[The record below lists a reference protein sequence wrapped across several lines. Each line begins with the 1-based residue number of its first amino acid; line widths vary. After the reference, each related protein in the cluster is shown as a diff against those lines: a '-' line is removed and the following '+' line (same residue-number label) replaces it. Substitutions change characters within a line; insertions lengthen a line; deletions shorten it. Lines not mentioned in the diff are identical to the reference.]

1 MSQCNPLS
9 HGILKELSKLAELKQ
24 RGLVLY
30 RHFETIKAHVKA
42 GNSVAKERRDAIES
56 AWGLKQNGVFDEEEW
71 VTKIDGETQG
81 ITSSIRLSS
90 SSQQDAGSARGAAPP
105 SQHPP
110 AAAGTARRKAVDR
123 GKQARE
129 RAATLGGNIC
139 NAFAIGS
146 QGPIERTCG
155 GVKELISGISFPPPT
170 PESRRSCPHC
180 PTTFVNEQGL
190 GIYVRTQHSSANMSN
205 GVRLRCM
212 LRKDVGGSV
221 LPWEA
226 AGPGRCWHVKFDHAM
241 GTASFVLQRK
251 RFLDLDLD
259 SDGFMGRK
267 PKDTRRAPK
276 RRRYDFRFKAHAVN
290 QLRIFQDNA
299 EDLWKEE
306 QRTPLQF
313 LEGRLKIPYSNIVK
327 WAKNEKELVA
337 VAADGVKKSLL
348 AKQQPQRSF
357 PGAEKRLYKGFVER
371 RKRKLKLPT
380 LWLTITFRKLVR
392 EMYPGDQRAA
402 SSRASFRRRLPKI
415 QRFHRLF
422 RKLLQ
427 EPVRYRA
434 PDESDVS
441 AVTTVA
447 ERESRVPKYGQ
458 FQLWERWNVDQVSL
472 AFVNGLLET
481 WDKRGALRVA
491 ISQPFAG
498 LEKRQCTMQVTFGPG
513 EKTMR
518 ILVIFRG
525 TGKRISPVEKAAYHE
540 DVDVFFQDNAWA
552 DQKFCMERAKRS
564 YREGLMRGR
573 GELPKARSILIVDNL
588 HAPTTDEFKEYLAKH
603 CNTLAWYGRSE
614 CTDEVQPVDAGAGR
628 FLKVEVGRQMDIWVE
643 QSDNLERWET
653 ASLTAS
659 DRRVLITQWMGA
671 AMARLNSQQAYRHR
685 LFEKCGMAMTVDGSG
700 DD

>member
-1 MSQCNPLS
+1 MPAAR
-9 HGILKELSKLAELKQ
+9 E
-24 RGLVLY
+24 VLH
-30 RHFETIKAHVKA
+30 R
-42 GNSVAKERRDAIES
+42 
-56 AWGLKQNGVFDEEEW
+56 
-71 VTKIDGETQG
+71 
-81 ITSSIRLSS
+81 RLST
-90 SSQQDAGSARGAAPP
+90 
-105 SQHPP
+105 HLLL
-110 AAAGTARRKAVDR
+110 AAGTARRKAVDR

-129 RAATLGGNIC
+129 RAAKGTLGGNIC

-146 QGPIERTCG
+146 REPIERTRG

-226 AGPGRCWHVKFDHAM
+226 AGPGRCWHVKFDHAT

-259 SDGFMGRK
+259 SDGFMDRK
-267 PKDTRRAPK
+267 PKDTRGAPK

-290 QLRIFQDNA
+290 QLRILQDNA

-313 LEGRLKIPYSNIVK
+313 LEDRLKILYSNYTS
-327 WAKNEKELVA
+327 
-337 VAADGVKKSLL
+337 DVKKSLL
-348 AKQQPQRSF
+348 AKQQPKRWF
-357 PGAEKRLYKGFVER
+357 PEAEKRLYKGFVER
-371 RKRKLKLPT
+371 RKRKLKVST

-402 SSRASFRRRLPKI
+402 SFRASFRWARRWAKRHNLSK
-415 QRFHRLF
+415 RRRTNL
-422 RKLLQ
+422 KNK
-427 EPVRYRA
+427 A

-447 ERESRVPKYGQ
+447 ERQSRVPKYGQ
-458 FQLWERWNVDQVSL
+458 FQLWERCNVDQVSL
-472 AFVNGLLET
+472 AFVNGLLDT
-481 WDKRGALRVA
+481 WDKRGALQVA
-491 ISQPFAG
+491 ISQPFPG
-498 LEKRQCTMQVTFGPG
+498 LEKRHCTMQVIFGPG

-518 ILVIFRG
+518 NSVIFRG
-525 TGKRISPVEKAAYHE
+525 TGKRISPVEKAACHE
-540 DVDVFFQDNAWA
+540 DVDVFFQENAWA
-552 DQKFCMERAKRS
+552 DQKFRMEWAKRS

-573 GELPKARSILIVDNL
+573 GELRKARSILIMDNM
-588 HAPTTDEFKEYLAKH
+588 HAQTTDEFKEYLGKH
-603 CNTLAWYGRSE
+603 CNTLAWYGPSE

-628 FLKVEVGRQMDIWVE
+628 FLKVEVGRQMDIWLE
-643 QSDNLERWET
+643 QSDNLER
-653 ASLTAS
+653 
-659 DRRVLITQWMGA
+659 
-671 AMARLNSQQAYRHR
+671 
-685 LFEKCGMAMTVDGSG
+685 
-700 DD
+700 